1 MIKYEAGQPLFASGR
16 NTGNYV
22 AGNVARLR
30 TPIKVN
36 YNIESEDNYKD
47 VSYKDVS
54 QSLDGLNDLYSRHA
68 YSRFMKSPQPHNV
81 SLLSNAG

>member
-30 TPIKVN
+30 NPIKVN
-36 YNIESEDNYKD
+36 YNIDSENNYKD

-54 QSLDGLNDLYSRHA
+54 
-68 YSRFMKSPQPHNV
+68 
-81 SLLSNAG
+81 